1 MIAYHGD
8 PKIKRSVLKQ
18 LRAHAKADELIKG
31 SYWRDGKG
39 CAVGCLLHDP
49 NGGHARYEPE
59 FGVPQMLA
67 RLEDA
72 IFEGL
77 PVARS
82 KTWPVAFMGSIAPGV
97 DLSRVGWQ
105 FLHWLLTNKTV
116 NPGIDHPL
124 VRDAVKQCAEVMV
137 PLTKSKPVAESA
149 ARSAWSAA
157 RSAARSAWSAS
168 RSAESAGSAAASASR
183 SAWSAA
189 ESAAES
195 AWSAA
200 WSAEKDRILS
210 LMAEIGVQALRV
222 AGAAGVALMDKLI
235 K

>member
-1 MIAYHGD
+1 MTLIAYHND
-8 PKIKRSVLKQ
+8 PKLKRRVLKQ

-31 SYWRDGKG
+31 NYWRDGKG

-82 KTWPVAFMGSIAPGV
+82 KTWPVEFMRSIALGA

-105 FLHWLLTNKTV
+105 FLHWLLTDKTV

-124 VRDAVKQCAEVMV
+124 VRDAVKQCADVM
-137 PLTKSKPVAESA
+137 A
-149 ARSAWSAA
+149 ALAKGDAV
-157 RSAARSAWSAS
+157 S
-168 RSAESAGSAAASASR
+168 RSAGSASNSA
-183 SAWSAA
+183 
-189 ESAAES
+189 
-195 AWSAA
+195 
-200 WSAEKDRILS
+200 
-210 LMAEIGVQALRV
+210 
-222 AGAAGVALMDKLI
+222 
-235 K
+235 